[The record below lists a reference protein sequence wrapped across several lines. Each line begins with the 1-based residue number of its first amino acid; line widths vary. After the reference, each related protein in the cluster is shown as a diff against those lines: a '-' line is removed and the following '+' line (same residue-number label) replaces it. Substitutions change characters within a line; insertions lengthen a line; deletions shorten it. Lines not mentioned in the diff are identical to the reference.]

1 MKTQSAATR
10 MLRVVPL
17 LAILAFTGCSDT
29 DDRQAAS
36 QPSAAPGAAAAAA
49 AAPAAPAVGWAQS
62 VDPCTLLSR
71 AEVEQVVGRPVAEP
85 APNRG
90 NAAICDFSLGDDGA
104 IGITTQDVGVSHT
117 PERMMAEFA
126 QRNIEV
132 RETAGLGDRSFF
144 ARHPYGITGLNTFKD
159 QRCVILT
166 VYVAG
171 ATQARQETV
180 AEELMR
186 YAVARL

>member
-1 MKTQSAATR
+1 MNTQSAATR
-10 MLRVVPL
+10 AFHVVPL
-17 LAILAFTGCSDT
+17 LAILGFAGCSDAG
-29 DDRQAAS
+29 DRREAAVDN
-36 QPSAAPGAAAAAA
+36 AAPAAAAAVT
-49 AAPAAPAVGWAQS
+49 PAIGWAQS

-71 AEVEQVVGRPVAEP
+71 AEVEQVVGRSAAEP

-90 NAAICDFSLGDDGA
+90 NAAICDFSLGDYGA
-104 IGITTQDVGVSHT
+104 IGITTQDVGGAHT
-117 PERMMAEFA
+117 PERMIAEFE

-132 RETAGLGDRSFF
+132 KEMGGLGDRSFF

-159 QRCVILT
+159 ERCIMLT

-171 ATQARQETV
+171 ATQARQESV

-186 YAVARL
+186 YVLPRL

>member
-1 MKTQSAATR
+1 MNTQSAATR
-10 MLRVVPL
+10 MLRAVPL
-17 LAILAFTGCSDT
+17 LAILAFAGCSDA
-29 DDRQAAS
+29 DDRQAAALDN
-36 QPSAAPGAAAAAA
+36 AAPPA
-49 AAPAAPAVGWAQS
+49 AAPAATAVGWAQS

-71 AEVEQVVGRPVAEP
+71 AEVEQVVGRPAAEP
-85 APNRG
+85 APNPG
-90 NAAICDFSLGDDGA
+90 NAAICDFSLGDDGSV
-104 IGITTQDVGVSHT
+104 GITTQDVGGAHT
-117 PERMMAEFA
+117 PERMMAEFE

-171 ATQARQETV
+171 ATQARQEAV

-186 YAVARL
+186 FAVSRL